1 MFQPISFA
9 LKYSSLKERVD
20 VRGLQTP
27 KSIVNS
33 IINIYVQTLCL
44 NFIKQMLIADFN
56 TNFPTPVLSNSVTKL
71 YHT

>member
-9 LKYSSLKERVD
+9 LRYSSLKERVD

-33 IINIYVQTLCL
+33 ITDIHVQTP
-44 NFIKQMLIADFN
+44 LI
-56 TNFPTPVLSNSVTKL
+56 NSVPRL
-71 YHT
+71 YQTNASNRL

>member
-33 IINIYVQTLCL
+33 IINIYVQTP
-44 NFIKQMLIADFN
+44 LI
-56 TNFPTPVLSNSVTKL
+56 NSVPKL
-71 YHT
+71 YQTNANSRL